1 MAEVAIIMGS
11 DSDLGVMKE
20 AAIVLKQFGVE
31 YEVAILSA
39 HRLPKDTAEF
49 ALTAKARS
57 LKVIIAGAGGAAHL
71 AGVIAANTTI
81 PVIGV
86 PIMSQAM
93 GGVDALYST
102 VQMPKGIPVATVA
115 INGAANA
122 GLLAISILALGNPEL
137 SKRIIEYRVNMAEE
151 VRNKGLRLAD
161 LGIEGYMLQK
171 GGNKSD

>member
-1 MAEVAIIMGS
+1 MAEVAILMGS
-11 DSDLGVMKE
+11 DSDLAVMKS
-20 AAIVLKQFGVE
+20 AAEILDEFKVE

-39 HRLPKDTAEF
+39 HRLPAETVEF
-49 ALTAKARS
+49 ALRAEERG

-71 AGVIAANTTI
+71 AGVIASNTTL

-86 PIMSQAM
+86 PIMTPPL

-122 GLLAISILALGNPEL
+122 SILALRILALGNPEL
-137 SKRIIEYRVNMAEE
+137 RKKINDYRQKIADD
-151 VRNKGLRLAD
+151 VRKKGLRLTD
-161 LGIEGYMLQK
+161 LGIQGYMLQK
-171 GGNKSD
+171 GGNKK